1 MRIEKYSF
9 IALFIKLTLPVR
21 LPGNPCFPSGDLPG
35 LGVFE
40 YVICFLPGNDRETAG
55 KRQGMSHMEPV
66 LDQNT

>member
-1 MRIEKYSF
+1 MRILSYYYQTELVK
-9 IALFIKLTLPVR
+9 ITLPVG
-21 LPGNPCFPSGDLPG
+21 LPGNTRFPSGDLPG

-55 KRQGMSHMEPV
+55 KRPGMPDLEPV